1 MVYRVLIGGDLHKK
15 MKDISTIRGY
25 VNACTKV
32 QKDIMSKIK
41 EYQITH
47 FISLG
52 DWFDSGYGSDVA
64 AALTHTDID
73 TEMSKLLNGN
83 FYGLIG
89 NHIRIRMDSNPELF
103 LIQPHPSYVS
113 RYPVTRPNQIIRT
126 PKDLK
131 LNGVQFHFMHWNKD
145 AESAFE
151 YKAMIDPECHYHVG
165 LYHTE
170 YIIPTHHL
178 HNMGMKSIVNDNSM
192 IGAALENIDL
202 AIVGHIHKPIGTFT
216 INKVNGKPTT
226 MIIPG
231 SLTNTDAGEIS
242 RHSHIDM
249 PLIEISE
256 DGKVTLSY
264 IRQSLYTEELQFLK
278 KNMSADMRDKLK
290 SLRGN
295 TKETLYEE
303 LEATTFVGEAS
314 SFLSLNAFMR
324 QQGYT
329 RSDKQMIRQIINEP
343 DNITPLLIT
352 YKEDLEC
359 PSS

>member
-1 MVYRVLIGGDLHKK
+1 MTYKVLIGGDLHKK
-15 MKDISTIRGY
+15 MKDITTIRGY
-25 VNACTKV
+25 VKACTKV
-32 QKDIMSKIK
+32 QLDIMRKIK
-41 EYQITH
+41 EMGITH

-73 TEMSKLLNGN
+73 VEMSKLLNGN

-103 LIQPHPSYVS
+103 LIQPHDTYKS
-113 RYPVTRPNQIIRT
+113 RYPVTRPEQVIRT
-126 PKDLK
+126 PKSLT

-151 YKAMIDPECHYHVG
+151 YKAMIDPNCHYHVG

-170 YIIPTHHL
+170 YVIPTHYL
-178 HNMGMKSIVNDNSM
+178 HNMGMKTVINENSM
-192 IGAALENIDL
+192 IASALEDIDL
-202 AIVGHIHKPIGTFT
+202 AVVGHIHKPIGTFT
-216 INKVNGKPTT
+216 INKVSGKSTT
-226 MIIPG
+226 MIVPG
-231 SLTNTDAGEIS
+231 SLTNTDAGELS
-242 RHSHIDM
+242 RHSYIDM
-249 PLIEISE
+249 PLLEIDES
-256 DGKVTLSY
+256 GNVSLSY
-264 IRQSLYTEELQFLK
+264 VRQDLFTDELQFLR
-278 KNMSADMRDKLK
+278 KNMSEDMREKLK

-314 SFLSLNAFMR
+314 SFLSLNAFMK

-329 RSDKQMIRQIINEP
+329 RGDKQMIRQIINEP
-343 DNITPLLIT
+343 DNITPLLVM
-352 YKEDLEC
+352 YKEDSEC
-359 PSS
+359 PNT